1 VFRQRN
7 CIAKKIHVD
16 RRKYQKISVFLHKK
30 RKITMLLAAE
40 RREKILE
47 MLREDGHVKVSELSK
62 VFGISEVTIRQ
73 DLEKLEEEQQLPRVH
88 GGAILNNAGNNVRE
102 FSLVTRDHQDA
113 KQAIAREAVK
123 LIKNGDTII
132 LDSGSTTT
140 EIAHLIMG
148 FTNLTVITN
157 ALNIAMILGSNPGI
171 NLLVTGGEFKSPTLS
186 LTGQKAADFFVNLHA
201 DKVFLA
207 TAGINI
213 ETGLTYPSVSDLVV
227 KKAMIDASE
236 HVYLVADSSKIGK
249 SAFACLGSLSLVDTI
264 ITDDA
269 MTLKDQELLLRQNID
284 IVIAK

>member
-1 VFRQRN
+1 
-7 CIAKKIHVD
+7 
-16 RRKYQKISVFLHKK
+16 
-30 RKITMLLAAE
+30 MLLAAE

-73 DLEKLEEEQQLPRVH
+73 DLEKLEEEQQLRRVH

-269 MTLKDQELLLRQNID
+269 MTLKDQDLLLRQNID